1 MRHDGAGDP
10 ARAHP
15 IVASGDKSMRS
26 VGARP
31 ARGNARYSDDTL
43 PFAMRLGARLIA
55 ALALATVGSCR
66 NPRVDANLAE
76 ALMQMGAQLSGVQQD
91 YASLQGEVDS
101 LRTVVARQDT
111 IINRLAALANLPV
124 EPR

>member
-1 MRHDGAGDP
+1 MR
-10 ARAHP
+10 R
-15 IVASGDKSMRS
+15 

-31 ARGNARYSDDTL
+31 AAGNARYSGDTL

-55 ALALATVGSCR
+55 VLALAAIGSCR

-111 IINRLAALANLPV
+111 IIKRLAAMANLPL